1 MRQLEVV
8 AVSDDGNHVLLA
20 GSEDAARAT
29 HQLRIDNR
37 LVAAINGELDDDAEH
52 RESELSPKEIQA
64 RLRAGDTVEAVAK
77 AARIPVSRIMI
88 YATPV
93 ISERAR
99 IVDQARA
106 ARLRRS
112 RGQESTASLG
122 SVVTKRLAEITAL
135 RPETVEWSAK
145 RREDGAW
152 VIGLSYAAR
161 GGSRTALW
169 LWRPSGR
176 ELTALNALGTRLGA
190 QEDAATAR
198 PRRKRPAPAPAV
210 KRRPRARPPA
220 AAVKA
225 APKKAA
231 AKKVATKRTAAP
243 KRTPAA
249 AKPVRKGPRPQPRQ
263 APMLE
268 VPEKKNGRVPIP
280 SWDSVLLGVGSP
292 TGGRRRS

>member
-1 MRQLEVV
+1 MRQLEVMS
-8 AVSDDGNHVLLA
+8 VSDDGTHILLGA
-20 GSEDAARAT
+20 SEDAARAT

-37 LVAAINGELDDDAEH
+37 LVAAINGELDEDAEH

-64 RLRAGDTVEAVAK
+64 RLRAGDSVEQVAK

-99 IVDQARA
+99 IIDQARA
-106 ARLRRS
+106 ARVRRP
-112 RGQESTASLG
+112 RGPESTASLG
-122 SVVTKRLAEITAL
+122 SVVAKRLTEITGL

-152 VIGLSYAAR
+152 SIALSYSAR

-190 QEDAATAR
+190 QEPPAP
-198 PRRKRPAPAPAV
+198 PRRKRPAAPPEPAPAAP
-210 KRRPRARPPA
+210 KRSTTPRKAASAAKPA
-220 AAVKA
+220 AKPAAPKRAVKA
-225 APKKAA
+225 A
-231 AKKVATKRTAAP
+231 
-243 KRTPAA
+243 
-249 AKPVRKGPRPQPRQ
+249 KPRAVQTRVRRPRPEPRP
-263 APMLE
+263 APALE
-268 VPEKKNGRVPIP
+268 PPEKKNGRVPVP
-280 SWDSVLLGVGSP
+280 TWDSVLLGVASP
-292 TGGRRRS
+292 ADRGRRRS